1 MQGLFR
7 RRNLPHW
14 DVPGG
19 TYFLTC
25 CLAGSLPA
33 SGLLAIGNRWRAA
46 ALRSPP
52 HGVSVAA
59 WQQTC
64 AAHAFR
70 ETDRLLDVSPGA
82 CWLADPRIA
91 SVVEDSLLY
100 RDGRDYRLIAYVIMP
115 SHCHVVF
122 ATADVTGLGGHDVS
136 RERITQSLKRY
147 TARECN
153 RLLGRRGEFWQPESY
168 DRVVRDDAELERIV
182 RYVEQNPVKAGLCER
197 PEDWAFSSAARR
209 QDEGTAGYQPA
220 AT

>member
-1 MQGLFR
+1 MHGLIR

-19 TYFLTC
+19 TYFLTF
-25 CLAGSLPA
+25 CLAGGLPA

-52 HGVSVAA
+52 HGVSVAT
-59 WQQTC
+59 WQRSC

-100 RDGRDYRLIAYVIMP
+100 RDGRDYRLIAYVVMP
-115 SHCHVVF
+115 SHCHIVF
-122 ATADVTGLGGHDVS
+122 ATADGEGFRGDEVP
-136 RERITQSLKRY
+136 RERIIRSLKRY

-153 RLLGRRGEFWQPESY
+153 LLLGRCGAFWQAESY

-182 RYVEQNPVKAGLCER
+182 LYVEQNPVNAGLCGK

-209 QDEGTAGYQPA
+209 QNEGTAGCQPA

>member
-19 TYFLTC
+19 TYFLTF

-59 WQQTC
+59 WQRTC

-91 SVVEDSLLY
+91 SVVEESLLY

-115 SHCHVVF
+115 SHCHIVF
-122 ATADVTGLGGHDVS
+122 ATGDVTGLGGHDVS

-182 RYVEQNPVKAGLCER
+182 LYVEQNPVKAGLCER
-197 PEDWAFSSAARR
+197 PEDWSFSSASRR

>member
-25 CLAGSLPA
+25 CLAGSLPT
-33 SGLLAIGNRWRAA
+33 SGLLVIGNRWRAA
-46 ALRSPP
+46 PLRSPP

-59 WQQTC
+59 WQRIC

-82 CWLADPRIA
+82 RWLADPRIA

-115 SHCHVVF
+115 SHCHIVF
-122 ATADVTGLGGHDVS
+122 ATGDVTGLRGHDVS

-147 TARECN
+147 TAKQCN

-182 RYVEQNPVKAGLCER
+182 LYVEQNPVKAGLCQR
-197 PEDWAFSSAARR
+197 PEEWSFSSASRG
-209 QDEGTAGYQPA
+209 QDEGTAGCQPA

>member
-7 RRNLPHW
+7 RRNLPQW

-19 TYFLTC
+19 TYFLTF

-59 WQQTC
+59 WQRTC

-91 SVVEDSLLY
+91 SVVEESLLY

-115 SHCHVVF
+115 SHCHIVF
-122 ATADVTGLGGHDVS
+122 ATGDVTGLGGHDVS

-182 RYVEQNPVKAGLCER
+182 LYVEQNPVKAGLCER
-197 PEDWAFSSAARR
+197 PEDWSFSSASRR